1 MLSTLKRIRYK
12 AARSRLRAPLAWLK
26 HRGLSSK
33 DVFLASYE
41 RSGSTWLRF
50 VLLEILTHNSAG
62 FDCVNDFIPEMGR
75 HREVAPVLPGGGRL
89 IKTHEP
95 YRRQYKRAVYLVR
108 DLRDV
113 LLSNYARNDEA
124 GFAAYFADGKGFD
137 GYLECFLK
145 GKTTH
150 FGSWQDHVRSW
161 VDSPL
166 AKNGDLLV
174 IRYEDMRRNTEETL
188 ANILEFLG
196 VQADREAIRRAVAN
210 NSLDR
215 MREKE
220 DHSKRNGTA
229 KGLLKMHKSDR
240 EDGRFVRS
248 GAVGGWRA
256 KLNDAQVQLIQDYAG
271 EALSRMGYPPGN
283 LSGGKGKQEL
293 EPQLKS

>member
-1 MLSTLKRIRYK
+1 MLSTIKEMRYK

-26 HRGLSSK
+26 HRGLNSN

-75 HREVAPVLPGGGRL
+75 HRDVAPLLPGGGRL

-113 LLSNYARNDEA
+113 LLSNWARNDEA
-124 GFAAYFADGKGFD
+124 GFAVYFAKGKGFD
-137 GYLECFLK
+137 GYLESFLK

-150 FGSWQDHVRSW
+150 FGSWQNHVRSW
-161 VDSPL
+161 LDSPL
-166 AKNGDLLV
+166 ARNDNLLLV
-174 IRYEDMRRNTEETL
+174 RYEDMRRNTEETL

-196 VQADREAIRRAVAN
+196 VKADHEAIRRAVAN
-210 NSLDR
+210 NSLAK

-220 DHSKRNGTA
+220 DDSKRNGTA

-256 KLNDAQVQLIQDYAG
+256 KLNDAQVQLIDRYAG
-271 EALSRMGYPPGN
+271 SALTRMGYPAGSPSEEEGN
-283 LSGGKGKQEL
+283 REL
-293 EPQLKS
+293 QPQVKA